1 MHITP
6 MVPLSMFGWLPLV
19 IWLFGRFRPPHRAA
33 IAGFLLAWMFLPE
46 YDYHL
51 PALPTYDKISAASY
65 GILLGMWFHDRTAF
79 ARFRFHP
86 CDLPVALWCFSSF
99 ASSVANG
106 LGAYDGASAMLAK
119 VVAWGV
125 PYFIGRIYFDNTQAL
140 RELALGIFFGALVY
154 IPFCWVEF
162 AISPRLHKM
171 LYGFHVGNFGQTKRS
186 GGWRPMVFMKH
197 GLMCGMW
204 MASGSL
210 TGLRLVLSRNIGKTL
225 PFLKVPTAVAVAF
238 LILTLVLCKSFGALV
253 LMIGGAVAIAF
264 IGRTRLLLPA
274 LAISLV
280 PILYISMRG
289 SGLWDAQNLI
299 DASLAI
305 SNEERSE
312 SLAFRVKN
320 ENILVDK
327 ALEQPVFGWAGW
339 KRSFVYNAS
348 GVATSV
354 PDGLWI
360 IAMGQNGVFGLSML
374 TLSLLLPQWLFMRMF
389 PAQRWREPSV
399 SALAPLAVLL
409 GLFMIDNLFND
420 MFNPVMLLA
429 AGGISGL
436 FVRHASGADVLAD
449 DEATIGA
456 LPQPTI
462 SPRLL

>member
-1 MHITP
+1 MYITP
-6 MVPLSMFGWLPLV
+6 MVPAAMFGWLPFV
-19 IWLFGRFRPPHRAA
+19 AWLFSRIRPPHRAV
-33 IAGFLLAWMFLPE
+33 IAGLLLAWMFLPE

-65 GILLGMWFHDRTAF
+65 GILLGMWCFDRGAF
-79 ARFRFHP
+79 SRVRFHA
-86 CDLPVALWCFSSF
+86 CDLPVALWCGSSF
-99 ASSVANG
+99 LSSVANG

-119 VVAWGV
+119 IVAWGV
-125 PYFIGRIYFDNTQAL
+125 PYYIGRVYFDQMKAL
-140 RELALGIFFGALVY
+140 KELAIGIFLGALIY

-210 TGLRLVLSRNIGKTL
+210 AGLRLALSRNLGKT
-225 PFLKVPTAVAVAF
+225 VP
-238 LILTLVLCKSFGALV
+238 LIRAPTMLALIVLLVTLVLLKSFGALV
-253 LMIGGAVAIAF
+253 LMIGGAVAIAVV
-264 IGRTRLLLPA
+264 GRLKWMLPV

-280 PILYISMRG
+280 PIGYVSTRG
-289 SGLWDAQNLI
+289 SGWWDAQNLI

-312 SLAFRVKN
+312 SLAFRIKN
-320 ENILVDK
+320 ENVLVNK
-327 ALEQPVFGWAGW
+327 ALEQPIFGWAGW
-339 KRSFVYNAS
+339 KRSFVFNSA
-348 GVATSV
+348 GVPTSV

-360 IAMGQNGVFGLSML
+360 IALGQNGVFGLSAL
-374 TLSLLLPQWLFMRMF
+374 TLTLLLPQWLFMRIF
-389 PAQRWREPSV
+389 PAKCWREQAV
-399 SALAPLAVLL
+399 AAIAPLSVLL

-429 AGGISGL
+429 AGGITGL
-436 FVRHASGADVLAD
+436 YVRHQRGEPLLD
-449 DEATIGA
+449 DDPAKSAPPAVA
-456 LPQPTI
+456 L
-462 SPRLL
+462 PRLL